1 MNYRFLSAIPI
12 ALYSLWIIYLSS
24 LSSPNIPD
32 FGFTWQDKV
41 IHAGAFF
48 VYGMLLQLFLSKTL
62 QLKFG
67 KKYILLFFLI
77 GCLFGASDEIHQYF
91 VPGRSSEVL
100 DWLADTTGLLLSL
113 TVVFVVSKLRVSGK
127 K

>member
-24 LSSPNIPD
+24 LSSPTIPD

-48 VYGMLLQLFLSKTL
+48 VYGMFLQLFLAKTL
-62 QLKFG
+62 RLKFG
-67 KKYILLFFLI
+67 AKYILLFFLI
-77 GCLFGASDEIHQYF
+77 GCLFGASDEVHQYF

-100 DWLADTTGLLLSL
+100 DWMADTTGLLLSL
-113 TVVFVVSKLRVSGK
+113 VMIFSFSKFRTSSK